1 VVDTLGF
8 DADRRVSQRGLAS
21 GLGCL
26 RWPCC
31 SAPIRP
37 SAGAGTGCAHGQ
49 SRPPCSTVSL
59 RRMPEMAGRL
69 AAEGWT
75 VVEAADDLTVEPS
88 HSAGS
93 QVAVASQRSQPAQ
106 LSLMLQISK
115 FPWAKIRPAGC
126 RSSRGGA

>member
-1 VVDTLGF
+1 VPAPEPAARTASPATVLD
-8 DADRRVSQRGLAS
+8 SQ
-21 GLGCL
+21 
-26 RWPCC
+26 
-31 SAPIRP
+31 
-37 SAGAGTGCAHGQ
+37 
-49 SRPPCSTVSL
+49 L

-106 LSLMLQISK
+106 LSLMLQISS
-115 FPWAKIRPAGC
+115 FRGAKIRPAGWPE
-126 RSSRGGA
+126 